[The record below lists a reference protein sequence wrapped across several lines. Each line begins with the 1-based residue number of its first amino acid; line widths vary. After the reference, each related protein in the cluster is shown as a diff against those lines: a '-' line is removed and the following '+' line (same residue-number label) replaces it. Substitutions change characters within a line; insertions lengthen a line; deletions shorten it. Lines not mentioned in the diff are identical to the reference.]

1 MIDDYLA
8 LIPAAGVGSRAQ
20 LSTAKQFLK
29 IGEKTILEHA
39 IDPFIKDE
47 NCKKICVVTN
57 EEDDLWPS
65 LSISNQEKIISCY
78 GIFLVI
84 FATFSIGKSLP
95 QRIISES

>member
-8 LIPAAGVGSRAQ
+8 LIPAAGVGARAQ

-39 IDPFIKDE
+39 IDPFLKDE

-57 EEDDLWPS
+57 EDDDLWPS
-65 LSISNQEKIISCY
+65 MSMSNQIDNLNKKVGYKISFFNDFQNYMKVSIEK
-78 GIFLVI
+78 
-84 FATFSIGKSLP
+84 
-95 QRIISES
+95 

>member
-8 LIPAAGVGSRAQ
+8 LIPAAGVGARAQ

-47 NCKKICVVTN
+47 NCKKNMCR
-57 EEDDLWPS
+57 
-65 LSISNQEKIISCY
+65 Y
-78 GIFLVI
+78 
-84 FATFSIGKSLP
+84 
-95 QRIISES
+95 

>member
-47 NCKKICVVTN
+47 NCKKLIRIF
-57 EEDDLWPS
+57 P
-65 LSISNQEKIISCY
+65 KIISRGTVTCNY
-78 GIFLVI
+78 IF
-84 FATFSIGKSLP
+84 FS
-95 QRIISES
+95 

>member
-8 LIPAAGVGSRAQ
+8 LIPAAGVGARAQ

-57 EEDDLWPS
+57 E
-65 LSISNQEKIISCY
+65 
-78 GIFLVI
+78 
-84 FATFSIGKSLP
+84 
-95 QRIISES
+95 